1 MQIDKVQTQCNKH
14 THKGNL
20 PVKCNTSFSKNI
32 LCLIQLSGK
41 KNSYRAQNTLKL
53 PYFILSLFS
62 SRTRQLFYSAV
73 ALLFVTSLCS
83 VNIAAFKE
91 TELLILNRHIFRNPE
106 ARQLKN
112 NCVLTTAKSGNL
124 GFESEVAEVL
134 GFLNISRKYVLLR
147 HAFKLVIA
155 VIWY

>member
-1 MQIDKVQTQCNKH
+1 MSSTKTVALKTYQLQDLTLGGSSSTDQNVWHGNKALSVKQGEQNANWQSSNSVQQNIH
-14 THKGNL
+14 TKETFLWSVIHPLLKI
-20 PVKCNTSFSKNI
+20 SFVWYS
-32 LCLIQLSGK
+32 CQEK
-41 KNSYRAQNTLKL
+41 KISYRPQNTLKL

-106 ARQLKN
+106 AR
-112 NCVLTTAKSGNL
+112 
-124 GFESEVAEVL
+124 
-134 GFLNISRKYVLLR
+134 
-147 HAFKLVIA
+147 
-155 VIWY
+155 